1 MTLSLTSI
9 IISDRDYNF
18 KEVFRV
24 DFQRIDKNTVQCRM
38 TEEEMN
44 SYGFAIEDFFTNQ
57 ERSREFLEHIVE
69 KAEEEIGY
77 EIESGMV
84 SMQLMRMPDNSLT
97 ITFTDRGEDAIHN
110 MLNQIQNLAG
120 MIDDSNIPDIL
131 SKGLPQDKDGDTIDV
146 EDLSEA
152 ATDETKGVSMDE
164 FQSDNSITTEKQ
176 KKAYREHIKEL
187 EKKKKAKEKKAACAA
202 KVFCFDSLH
211 NVEVFA
217 ETVCID
223 KHISSKLYKD
233 AADGKYYLFIKKGKL
248 KFDEYMK
255 LCHQL
260 TEYARLCSQQLYIE
274 QYCKEHFEC
283 LISKDAIK
291 ILKEY

>member
-1 MTLSLTSI
+1 M
-9 IISDRDYNF
+9 
-18 KEVFRV
+18 

-57 ERSREFLEHIVE
+57 ERSREFLESIVE

-120 MIDDSNIPDIL
+120 MIDESNVPDIVAN
-131 SKGLPQDKDGDTIDV
+131 GLLEKSDVKDVG
-146 EDLSEA
+146 DLSEA
-152 ATDETKGVSMDE
+152 ATDETKSVSMDE
-164 FQSDNSITTEKQ
+164 FQNDNSLTTEKQ
-176 KKAYREHIKEL
+176 KKAYKEHIKEL
-187 EKKKKAKEKKAACAA
+187 EKKKRAKEKKAACAA
-202 KVFCFDSLH
+202 KVFCFNSLH
-211 NVEVFA
+211 NIEIFA
-217 ETVCID
+217 ESVCID
-223 KHISSKLYKD
+223 KNISSKLYKD
-233 AADGKYYLFIKKGKL
+233 AENGRYYLFVKKGKL

-260 TEYARLCSQQLYIE
+260 TEYAKLCSQQVYIE

>member
-1 MTLSLTSI
+1 M
-9 IISDRDYNF
+9 
-18 KEVFRV
+18 

-57 ERSREFLEHIVE
+57 ERSREFLESIVE

-120 MIDDSNIPDIL
+120 MLDESNMPGIIAN
-131 SKGLPQDKDGDTIDV
+131 GLAQDKCEDKI

-152 ATDETKGVSMDE
+152 ATDETKSVSMDE
-164 FQSDNSITTEKQ
+164 FQKDNSVTTEKQ

-187 EKKKKAKEKKAACAA
+187 EKKKKAIVLLPSEPIEISRYEKDSDTLMAIYDMGYTDAMKRMNEIKAMIAEHSTQT
-202 KVFCFDSLH
+202 VS
-211 NVEVFA
+211 VE
-217 ETVCID
+217 
-223 KHISSKLYKD
+223 
-233 AADGKYYLFIKKGKL
+233 G
-248 KFDEYMK
+248 
-255 LCHQL
+255 
-260 TEYARLCSQQLYIE
+260 
-274 QYCKEHFEC
+274 
-283 LISKDAIK
+283 
-291 ILKEY
+291 

>member
-1 MTLSLTSI
+1 M
-9 IISDRDYNF
+9 
-18 KEVFRV
+18 

-44 SYGFAIEDFFTNQ
+44 SYGFTIEDFFTNQ
-57 ERSREFLEHIVE
+57 ERSREFLESIVE
-69 KAEEEIGY
+69 RAEEEIGY

-110 MLNQIQNLAG
+110 MLNQIQSLAG
-120 MIDDSNIPDIL
+120 MVDDSNV
-131 SKGLPQDKDGDTIDV
+131 SGLIAGGLLQEKGDT

-152 ATDETKGVSMDE
+152 ATDENESVSMDE
-164 FQSDNSITTEKQ
+164 FQNTNSLSPESQ

-211 NVEVFA
+211 NIEVFA
-217 ETVCID
+217 ETIGL
-223 KHISSKLYKD
+223 KKNISSKLYKD
-233 AADGKYYLFIKKGKL
+233 AENGKYYLFIKKGKL
-248 KFDEYMK
+248 TFEEYMK
-255 LCHQL
+255 ICRQL
-260 TEYARLCSQQLYIE
+260 TEYAKLCSQQLYIE

-283 LISKDAIK
+283 LISKNALK
-291 ILKEY
+291 ILREYK

>member
-1 MTLSLTSI
+1 M
-9 IISDRDYNF
+9 
-18 KEVFRV
+18 

-57 ERSREFLEHIVE
+57 ERSREFLESIVE

-110 MLNQIQNLAG
+110 MLNQIQSLAG
-120 MIDDSNIPDIL
+120 MIDESNVPGIIAN
-131 SKGLPQDKDGDTIDV
+131 GMAQDKGEDKI

-152 ATDETKGVSMDE
+152 ATDEIKSVSMDE
-164 FQSDNSITTEKQ
+164 FQNDNSIATEKQ
-176 KKAYREHIKEL
+176 KKAYKEHIKEL

-217 ETVCID
+217 ESVCID

-233 AADGKYYLFIKKGKL
+233 TANEKYYLFIKKGKL

-255 LCHQL
+255 LCRQL
-260 TEYARLCSQQLYIE
+260 TEYAKLCSQQLYIE